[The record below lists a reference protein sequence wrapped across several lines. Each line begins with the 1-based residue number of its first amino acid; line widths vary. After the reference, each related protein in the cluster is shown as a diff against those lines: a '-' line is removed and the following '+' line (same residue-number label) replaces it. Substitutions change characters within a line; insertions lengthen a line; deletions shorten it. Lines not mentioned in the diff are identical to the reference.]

1 MEFQD
6 LSYLPFPTQS
16 GRVPLFPSVKALG
29 LICFPGCGKRD
40 CECGKREFS
49 PFPSASP
56 PFISPYLFFP
66 LLFLPSPSISSSSS
80 GFHSKN
86 VRTTSGLLQTKLKHQ
101 QALEIKKT
109 SLRIYQI
116 SKTRLLSISVQ
127 GESVNL
133 VRRERVVLGL
143 GKVLKHYTS
152 L

>member
-1 MEFQD
+1 MFSR
-6 LSYLPFPTQS
+6 LRGTRTANVGKGSFPPFLQS
-16 GRVPLFPSVKALG
+16 LLPLFLPT
-29 LICFPGCGKRD
+29 
-40 CECGKREFS
+40 
-49 PFPSASP
+49 
-56 PFISPYLFFP
+56 FFF
-66 LLFLPSPSISSSSS
+66 LLFLPSPLISSSSS
-80 GFHSKN
+80 GFHSRN
-86 VRTTSGLLQTKLKHQ
+86 VRTTSGLLQTKLKQ
-101 QALEIKKT
+101 QQPLEIKKT